1 LTQTVILTRAEGR
14 TPVPEFE
21 KLTDLAK
28 HKCTIALFLSATLT
42 KKVMKEFIN
51 AGWSEDTPV
60 VVVYKATWPDEKIV
74 RTTVKDLDDAMRT
87 NGIRKQAMILA
98 GWALDPYI
106 HDKDYRSKLYDKTFT
121 HGFRKGVKSE

>member
-1 LTQTVILTRAEGR
+1 
-14 TPVPEFE
+14 
-21 KLTDLAK
+21 
-28 HKCTIALFLSATLT
+28 LT

-51 AGWSEDTPV
+51 AGWSEDTPI

-98 GWALDPYI
+98 GWALDPHI

-121 HGFRKGVKSE
+121 HGFRRGVKSE

>member
-1 LTQTVILTRAEGR
+1 
-14 TPVPEFE
+14 
-21 KLTDLAK
+21 
-28 HKCTIALFLSATLT
+28 
-42 KKVMKEFIN
+42 MKEFIS

-98 GWALDPYI
+98 GWALDP
-106 HDKDYRSKLYDKTFT
+106 TFMT
-121 HGFRKGVKSE
+121 KIIDQNFMIKHLPMAFEEE